1 MMNIENKKLVEPMCA
16 PSFSTDSHN
25 VLTPTYFM
33 QILEDRGG
41 LHANLFNMGYDNL
54 IKERLAWVVSRLHIH
69 FVRPLKWREDFI
81 FSTWHRGQEGGLFY
95 RREAK
100 MSTPDGEDIIQA
112 TTGWLLLNID
122 TRSMVRHYEVAESED
137 TICLDKAVEESAPRL
152 RIPASVQM
160 QLAYVHP
167 VMKSDIDRNGHV
179 NNTKY
184 AQMAMN
190 ALPDE
195 LCTEKGI
202 KDFYINFVHESKPND
217 KLDIYIGE
225 DMAASEDGRVFY
237 VEGKVEGKTSFLVKI
252 VL

>member
-1 MMNIENKKLVEPMCA
+1 MCA

-112 TTGWLLLNID
+112 TTGWLLLNVD

-137 TICLDKAVEESAPRL
+137 TIFILSGQGGGRKRPSFANTGIRTDAIGL
-152 RIPASVQM
+152 RTSR
-160 QLAYVHP
+160 Y
-167 VMKSDIDRNGHV
+167 
-179 NNTKY
+179 
-184 AQMAMN
+184 
-190 ALPDE
+190 
-195 LCTEKGI
+195 EKR
-202 KDFYINFVHESKPND
+202 Y
-217 KLDIYIGE
+217 
-225 DMAASEDGRVFY
+225 R
-237 VEGKVEGKTSFLVKI
+237 
-252 VL
+252 

>member
-1 MMNIENKKLVEPMCA
+1 
-16 PSFSTDSHN
+16 
-25 VLTPTYFM
+25 
-33 QILEDRGG
+33 
-41 LHANLFNMGYDNL
+41 
-54 IKERLAWVVSRLHIH
+54 
-69 FVRPLKWREDFI
+69 
-81 FSTWHRGQEGGLFY
+81 
-95 RREAK
+95 
-100 MSTPDGEDIIQA
+100 
-112 TTGWLLLNID
+112 
-122 TRSMVRHYEVAESED
+122 
-137 TICLDKAVEESAPRL
+137 
-152 RIPASVQM
+152 
-160 QLAYVHP
+160 
-167 VMKSDIDRNGHV
+167 V

-217 KLDIYIGE
+217 KLDIYLGE